1 MIHAFKTFTSTAI
14 LLVVLTGTV
23 AAQDS
28 LSETFKEHF
37 NETVQNVK
45 ASDDPVEQ
53 RDLLNTSFDKMVHAI
68 NRIDESAD
76 LTNEERD
83 QLLSFKDQI
92 EEKKSELNG
101 LDGFDEVQDD
111 ELIDFSDYSQQEI
124 EQANRTITL
133 SLTTALLIVLIL
145 ILL

>member
-1 MIHAFKTFTSTAI
+1 MMHTFKIISSTAI
-14 LLVVLTGTV
+14 LFFALIGTA

-37 NETVQNVK
+37 NKTVQNVK
-45 ASDDPVEQ
+45 AADNPAEQ
-53 RDLLNTSFDKMVHAI
+53 RDLLNTSFDKMIDAVDH
-68 NRIDESAD
+68 IDESAD
-76 LTNEERD
+76 LTDEERS
-83 QLLSFKDQI
+83 QILSFKDQI

-124 EQANRTITL
+124 EQANRTITF

-145 ILL
+145 LLL